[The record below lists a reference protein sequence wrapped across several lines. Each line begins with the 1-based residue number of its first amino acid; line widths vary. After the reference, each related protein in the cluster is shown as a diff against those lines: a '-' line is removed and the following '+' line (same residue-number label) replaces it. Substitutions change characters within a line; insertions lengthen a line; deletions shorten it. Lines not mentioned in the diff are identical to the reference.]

1 MPNGLILQ
9 YEIKMIKDDMSSFNV
24 TQPPLLEKEMATHSS
39 TLAWKILWTKKPVG
53 CSPWGCKE
61 SDTTEAT

>member
-24 TQPPLLEKEMATHSS
+24 TQPPLLEKEMANHSS
-39 TLAWKILWTKKPVG
+39 VLAWRIPGLGEPG
-53 CSPWGCKE
+53 GLLSMGLHRARH
-61 SDTTEAT
+61 D